1 MILTNWGYKI
11 TDINTLPSLISAE
24 EFDEYT
30 AGKFE
35 GDKRRSSNLNAASN
49 AVRNYCGW
57 HVYPS
62 TVCEVVH
69 PLHDYSFIRSGGDI
83 IVQLPARYVSAVS
96 KVLLN
101 AEYDNDTHQWTG
113 VSCRYRFEVNGLL
126 TIYDAFPSQY
136 ARYDQ
141 LMVEYTAGLPDELMA
156 AIKELIAHR
165 STHALT
171 SSNGIASETSGGVS
185 ITYSA
190 NWINSAKATALADD
204 NKEVLQPYRV
214 GGVF

>member
-11 TDINTLPSLISAE
+11 TDLDTLPGLVSGE

-30 AGKFE
+30 AGKFGNDE
-35 GDKRRSSNLNAASN
+35 RITPNLMAASG

-62 TVCEVVH
+62 TVCEIAH
-69 PLHDYSFIRSGGDI
+69 PLHDYSFIRSGSDI

-101 AEYDNDTHQWTG
+101 AVYDEETHTWSGDQ
-113 VSCRYRFEVNGLL
+113 CRYHFEPNGLL
-126 TIYDAFPSQY
+126 TLYDAFPSQY
-136 ARYDQ
+136 ARYCL
-141 LMVEYTAGLPDELMA
+141 LMVEYTAGLPDDLMS
-156 AIKELIAHR
+156 AIKELIAQKA
-165 STHALT
+165 THALA
-171 SSNGIASETSGGVS
+171 SPNGISSETSGGVTIS
-185 ITYSA
+185 YSSG
-190 NWINSAKATALADD
+190 WVNSAKATALADD
-204 NKEVLQPYRV
+204 AKETLTAYRV